1 MDVFCTPTFQ
11 AAHAERGGS
20 PFAILTASQQA
31 TLYRTYDAA
40 VLAFRDHPGSMSN
53 DNRTDA
59 DVKALESA
67 IGYLISA
74 FVSFS
79 LYLILFFLLK
89 HFLRCLPTSPTVSF
103 GTIANGTISFAVFWL
118 SSTSATATLIAA
130 GSPIISSLVPYAAL
144 VLWRTG
150 FSPSW
155 MKSAFPCISQYAFIF
170 KFLSTF

>member
-31 TLYRTYDAA
+31 TLYQTYDAA

-53 DNRTDA
+53 DDRTDA

-79 LYLILFFLLK
+79 LYLILIFLLK
-89 HFLRCLPTSPTVSF
+89 L
-103 GTIANGTISFAVFWL
+103 
-118 SSTSATATLIAA
+118 
-130 GSPIISSLVPYAAL
+130 
-144 VLWRTG
+144 
-150 FSPSW
+150 FS
-155 MKSAFPCISQYAFIF
+155 
-170 KFLSTF
+170 

>member
-59 DVKALESA
+59 DVKVLESA

-79 LYLILFFLLK
+79 LYLILFFLVLCR
-89 HFLRCLPTSPTVSF
+89 L
-103 GTIANGTISFAVFWL
+103 G
-118 SSTSATATLIAA
+118 SA
-130 GSPIISSLVPYAAL
+130 
-144 VLWRTG
+144 
-150 FSPSW
+150 
-155 MKSAFPCISQYAFIF
+155 
-170 KFLSTF
+170 